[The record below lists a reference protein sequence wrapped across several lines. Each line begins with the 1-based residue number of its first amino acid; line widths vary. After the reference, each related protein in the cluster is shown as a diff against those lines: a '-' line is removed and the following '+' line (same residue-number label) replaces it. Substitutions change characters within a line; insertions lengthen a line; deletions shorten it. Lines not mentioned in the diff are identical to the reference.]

1 MEKISPKIAAAFGVG
16 FIGFILAAYSYNK
29 HHKPDYADSLYNEL
43 DDEEKTTT
51 QNNEQNVEQ
60 SVEQNNEQNVEKNN
74 NQSVEQEVK
83 NEIDKTG
90 WAQFWK
96 EEYTDIKNNKQNKQ
110 SNNKQSNNKQSN
122 NKQSKQSK
130 QSNNKQSK
138 QSNKNI
144 QRMQTV

>member
-60 SVEQNNEQNVEKNN
+60 SVEKNNEQNVEKNNEQNVEKNN

-110 SNNKQSNNKQSN
+110 TS
-122 NKQSKQSK
+122 
-130 QSNNKQSK
+130 
-138 QSNKNI
+138 
-144 QRMQTV
+144 TVNTAATMPIHTPINL

>member
-51 QNNEQNVEQ
+51 QNNEQNIEHNVEQSVEQ
-60 SVEQNNEQNVEKNN
+60 SVEQNNEQNNN
-74 NQSVEQEVK
+74 KCVDKSVEQEVK

-96 EEYTDIKNNKQNKQ
+96 EEYTDIKNNKQRKQ
-110 SNNKQSNNKQSN
+110 SNN
-122 NKQSKQSK
+122 KQSK